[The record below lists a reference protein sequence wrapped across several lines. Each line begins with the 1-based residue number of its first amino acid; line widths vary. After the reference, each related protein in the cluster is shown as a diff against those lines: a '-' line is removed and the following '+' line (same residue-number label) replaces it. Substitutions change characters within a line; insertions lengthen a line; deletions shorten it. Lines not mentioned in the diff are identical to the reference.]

1 MSVAQKILDGLDDFL
16 VKLRTGQSIRVTEV
30 RREETPDGPMHL
42 FREKEFATD
51 GEEDHISGH

>member
-1 MSVAQKILDGLDDFL
+1 MNIGQKILEGLEDFL

-42 FREKEFATD
+42 FKEKEIAAD